1 MRAFEPQPKESSKAF
16 SAFKI
21 YRDLGPE
28 RSLVKACKS
37 YYGSAANLAQIK
49 VWSSRHDW
57 VTRARAYDDWLT
69 MHAQA
74 AIEEFQETKAAEFAQ
89 RQMALREKLLSNAEA
104 AADQAATM
112 LAWPLSQQKVLRAD
126 DEGGEITY
134 IVMPSGWSKG
144 TARTYQDI
152 AAGGVIGSWTA
163 ARTGEDEAEA
173 EYDFSGWSEEELQQ
187 YLYLSEKLS
196 RKPAREPQT

>member
-21 YRDLGPE
+21 YRDLGAE
-28 RSLVKACKS
+28 RSLVKACES
-37 YYGSAANLAQIK
+37 YYGSSANLAQIK

-74 AIEEFQETKAAEFAQ
+74 AIEEFQQTKAAEFAE
-89 RQMALREKLLSNAEA
+89 RQMALREKLLSNAEV
-104 AADQAATM
+104 AADQAAKM
-112 LAWPLSQQKVLRAD
+112 LAWPLSEQRVLREG

-134 IVMPSGWSKG
+134 IFMPAGWNKG
-144 TARTYQDI
+144 TARTYQDM
-152 AAGGVIGSWTA
+152 AAGAVVGSWTE
-163 ARTGEDEAEA
+163 ARSDEGAREA
-173 EYDFSGWSEEELQQ
+173 EYDFSGWSEEELEM
-187 YLYLSEKLS
+187 YLQLSEKLS
-196 RKPAREPQT
+196 VRKHLRD